1 MVRSPRNRWSEWTIE
16 LLLLLQL
23 ISWAGI
29 RLDGPGAATLSW
41 LSLVNAARWRVAE
54 SHLGMYP
61 LDDWEREV
69 NVDGIGRSIARG
81 W

>member
-1 MVRSPRNRWSEWTIE
+1 M
-16 LLLLLQL
+16 
-23 ISWAGI
+23 
-29 RLDGPGAATLSW
+29 RLDGPGPATLSW

-61 LDDWEREV
+61 LDYWEREV